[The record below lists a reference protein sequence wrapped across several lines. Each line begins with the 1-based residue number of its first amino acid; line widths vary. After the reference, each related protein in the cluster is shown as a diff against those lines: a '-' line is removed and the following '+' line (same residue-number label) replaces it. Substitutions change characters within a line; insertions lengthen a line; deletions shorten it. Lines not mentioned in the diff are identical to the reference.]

1 MIKFEP
7 LEPPYDKFSVTNE
20 GHVINLDTE
29 LYVKEQIDFETGKPY
44 VVLDGSHNKT
54 RKFFI
59 AQLVADMFVPNVHNL
74 GYLYYKD
81 GNVVNC
87 SAKNIGYAINPQE
100 ANERVARPHRTKVEP
115 RRHELIVEINNQ
127 IEKGNWTKVKQ
138 LGKELWELEGSRW
151 EDRNK

>member
-1 MIKFEP
+1 MRFEP
-7 LEPPYDKFSVTNE
+7 LETPYDKYSITNE
-20 GHVINLDTE
+20 GHVMDVDTG
-29 LYVKEQIDFETGKPY
+29 LYVKEHIDYKTGKPF

-81 GNVVNC
+81 GNVANC
-87 SAKNIGYAINPQE
+87 SAENIGYAINPQE
-100 ANERVARPHRTKVEP
+100 ANERVVRPHRNKVEP
-115 RRHELIVEINNQ
+115 KRHELIVEINNQ
-127 IEKGNWTKVKQ
+127 IEKDNWDTVKK
-138 LGKELWELEGSRW
+138 LGKELWQLEGASW

>member
-7 LEPPYDKFSVTNE
+7 LEPPYDKFSVTND

-29 LYVKEQIDFETGKPY
+29 LYVKEQIDFKTGKPY

-100 ANERVARPHRTKVEP
+100 ANERVARPYRTKVEP

-127 IEKGNWTKVKQ
+127 IEKGNWDTVKK
-138 LGKELWELEGSRW
+138 LGKELWELEGNDW
-151 EDRNK
+151 TKRND